1 MIMNLVSIV
10 SMKKSISKLYNLL
23 VKDSLYRNAIYLML
37 SSGILAILGFL
48 FWIVNARLYSTE
60 QVGIGTTL
68 ISVMALISSFS
79 ILGLDKGLI
88 RYLPG
93 SERKNEKIN
102 TSFTL
107 VSLMS
112 ILIAIIYLIFLK
124 SFSPKL
130 LFVRENIIF
139 LLIFI
144 LFIVFSSLDIISENV
159 FIAYRSSK
167 YVLFK
172 NIIFSTVKLIVPFVL
187 VAMGSYGIFMS
198 VGIALGIS
206 LGFSLFFLV
215 FKHNYSYRPTMN
227 GNVLKKM
234 TRFSLGN
241 YAAGFLYGL
250 PAMVLPILII
260 NTIGPKNA
268 AYFYMGMMIASFLFV
283 VPITISQALLA
294 EGSHNES
301 ELKSHLRK
309 AIKIISI
316 IIIPAI
322 IITAFSGKYIL
333 LAFGKDYSSEGLN
346 FLRLLA
352 ISGIFVSIN
361 YLSGTI
367 LRIKHKIK
375 ALISINLFS
384 AILIL
389 GLSYLFLTRGLLG
402 IGFAWIIGQGLVSLV
417 SLGVITNKRFI
428 QF

>member
-1 MIMNLVSIV
+1 
-10 SMKKSISKLYNLL
+10 
-23 VKDSLYRNAIYLML
+23 ML

-48 FWIVNARLYSTE
+48 FWIINARLYSTE

-93 SERKNEKIN
+93 SKRKNEKIN
-102 TSFTL
+102 TSFTI

-112 ILIAIIYLIFLK
+112 ILISVIYLIFLK

-139 LLIFI
+139 LSMFI
-144 LFIVFSSLDIISENV
+144 VFIVFSSLDIISENI

-172 NIIFSTVKLIVPFVL
+172 NIIFSSVKLIAPFIL
-187 VAMGSYGIFMS
+187 IALGAYGIFMS

-206 LGFSLFFLV
+206 FGFSLFFLI
-215 FKHNYSYRPTMN
+215 FKYNYSYRPIMN
-227 GNVLKKM
+227 SSVLKKM
-234 TRFSLGN
+234 TKFSLGN
-241 YAAGFLYGL
+241 YTAGFLYGL
-250 PAMVLPILII
+250 PAMILPVLII
-260 NTIGPKNA
+260 NKIGPRNA
-268 AYFYMGMMIASFLFV
+268 AYFYMGMMIASFIFV
-283 VPITISQALLA
+283 APITISQALLA

-301 ELKSHLRK
+301 ALKIHLKK
-309 AIKIISI
+309 AVRIISI

-322 IITAFSGKYIL
+322 IITVFLGKYIL
-333 LAFGKDYSSEGLN
+333 LAFGKDYSTEGLK

-352 ISGIFVSIN
+352 LSGIFVSIN
-361 YLSGTI
+361 YLSGTV
-367 LRIKHKIK
+367 LRVKHKIK

-389 GLSYLFLTRGLLG
+389 GLSYLLLTRGLLG
-402 IGFAWIIGQGLVSLV
+402 IGFAWIIGQGLVSLIY
-417 SLGVITNKRFI
+417 LGVITNKRFI